1 MSFWYM
7 PKYSRY
13 SFLQRGATLVVSLM
27 MLLVLTI
34 IGLAAI
40 NVTTQEEK
48 MAGNSR
54 EQATAFQNSETALRV
69 GEQTTEILS
78 NPYDFGEKKG
88 LVSAL
93 NGSTQPWRTFTT
105 NNSLAASGV
114 TGRYMVELINDQIR
128 IDYMDADSEIAFM
141 ALRISGYGVGVDGSG
156 ASTVQSDYITGF

>member
-1 MSFWYM
+1 M

-13 SFLQRGATLVVSLM
+13 SSLQRGATLVVSLM

-69 GEQTTEILS
+69 GEQTAELITDAYL
-78 NPYDFGEKKG
+78 FGTRPE
-88 LVSAL
+88 LIWAL
-93 NGSTQPWRTFTT
+93 NGSTQPWRTFSDL
-105 NNSLAASGV
+105 NSVVAPGV
-114 TGRYMVELINDQIR
+114 AGRFMVEQIKDE
-128 IDYMDADSEIAFM
+128 IKIPYLDLDSEGTYSVV
-141 ALRISGYGVGVDGSG
+141 RVSGYGVGVDGSG
-156 ASTVQSDYITGF
+156 TSTVQSDYITGF